1 MDIIKRYGIEKLCK
15 LANTHFE
22 KYGRDDK
29 FIEFEDLICNYSRDV
44 MLCFANQ
51 VNGADY
57 KKIGDEL
64 LGRYR
69 NDKDQEV
76 ILYFCAHP
84 EADRNALV
92 EKAIKLRAY
101 SDLVYIAGNIEGV
114 DTRQIVDLIKKSDN
128 GHWMY
133 KLAEALPEYAQEIKE
148 VFIEREKFCI
158 SRNADNTGSGQL
170 LGLFSNLPGMKALE
184 FQRLALEDP
193 QKGVVMLGFL
203 GTATKASVMVAR
215 DYMLENAGFNKLADF
230 SAMRRKL
237 EMWGWSSSDAVAVAK
252 ACFDC
257 CKSPMHDYTLRSI
270 NLTEREYDEVLG
282 DMITKNNGDA
292 LVNLVKYASINK
304 YNGVPSLTIDRIVCQ
319 NAKLQMVKEYL
330 KERGQCTIEM
340 TKVLLVRLGAGKILN
355 IKEDVVKHEMLQL
368 IACNGSERVLDEVEK
383 FLIQNEDSQEL
394 LYFAKHYAGD
404 RLAQSRAIAS
414 FGSANEIIAMAKI
427 DGAYVKILY
436 DGIKKRFP
444 DRTRDFQQEVNYD
457 LKTAE
462 DLYDIL

>member
-1 MDIIKRYGIEKLCK
+1 MDIIRKYGIDKLCK
-15 LANTHFE
+15 LANAHFE
-22 KYGRDDK
+22 KYGRDEK
-29 FIEFEDLICNYSRDV
+29 FVEFEDLICNYSRDV

-84 EADRNALV
+84 ETDRTALV

-101 SDLVYIAGNIEGV
+101 NDLVYVAENIEGV
-114 DTRQIVDLIKKSDN
+114 DKRKIVDVIKNSSN
-128 GHWMY
+128 SVYMY
-133 KLAEALPEYAQEIKE
+133 ELAKGFPEYAQEIKGAFLE
-148 VFIEREKFCI
+148 HEKFCI
-158 SRNADNTGSGQL
+158 SANSNNKRSGEL
-170 LGLFSNLPGMKALE
+170 LGKFSNLPGMKTLE
-184 FQRLALEDP
+184 FQKLALEDP

-203 GTATKASVMVAR
+203 ETAEKASVMLAH
-215 DYMLENAGFNKLADF
+215 DYMLENAGYNKLSDF

-237 EMWGWSSSDAVAVAK
+237 EMWGWSGSDAVAVAE
-252 ACFDC
+252 ACFEC
-257 CKSPMHDYTLRSI
+257 CKAPMHDYTLKNI
-270 NLTEREYDEVLG
+270 KLTEQEYDQVLG
-282 DMITKNNGDA
+282 YMIAKKNGEA
-292 LVNLVKYASINK
+292 LVNIVRYAAINQ
-304 YNGVPSLTIDRIVCQ
+304 YYDVPYLIIDKIVCQ

-340 TKVLLVRLGAGKILN
+340 AKILLARIGDGKN
-355 IKEDVVKHEMLQL
+355 LKIEEDIARHEMLQL
-368 IACNGSERVLDEVEK
+368 IAENASEEVLDEIEK
-383 FLIQNEDSQEL
+383 FLIKNKDSGEL
-394 LYFAKHYAGD
+394 LRFAKLYGNK
-404 RLAQSRAIAS
+404 LLQSRAMAS

-427 DGAYVKILY
+427 DGADVKILY
-436 DGIKKRFP
+436 DAVKKRFP
-444 DRTRDFQQEVNYD
+444 NRTRDFQQEVNYD